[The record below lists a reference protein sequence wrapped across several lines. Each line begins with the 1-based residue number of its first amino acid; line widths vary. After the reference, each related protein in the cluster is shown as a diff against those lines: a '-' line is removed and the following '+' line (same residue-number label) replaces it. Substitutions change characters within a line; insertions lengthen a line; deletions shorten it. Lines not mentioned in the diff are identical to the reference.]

1 MTQAAIDRHGD
12 ASLEEL
18 VARVP
23 IFSKLTAEQL
33 GEVAARVRPKKFK
46 RNEQLYS
53 AGDVN
58 PTLMILHSGRVKIY
72 RITESGHEQL
82 IRVLEAGD
90 FLGETT
96 FMSGAATD
104 HFAAVVDEADIC
116 TFHHDDIRD
125 YLLRFPSVAVTMLE
139 TLSARLGST
148 EQQLSSHA
156 GEDAEHR
163 VAHYLLDLAE
173 AQGRST
179 LHLPIAK
186 KDIASYLGLTPET
199 LSRRLA
205 QFEEAG
211 WIALH
216 PKRRVDLL
224 DPDALASV

>member
-1 MTQAAIDRHGD
+1 MNTAVNDRHGD
-12 ASLEEL
+12 ASLAEL

-23 IFSKLTAEQL
+23 IFSQLTDEQL
-33 GEVAARVRPKKFK
+33 SEVAARVRPKHFK

-53 AGDVN
+53 AGDTN
-58 PTLMILHSGRVKIY
+58 PSLMILHSGRVKIY

-82 IRVLEAGD
+82 LRVLEAGD

-96 FMSGAATD
+96 FMSGSTTD
-104 HFAAVVDEADIC
+104 HFAAVVEDADIC

-139 TLSARLGST
+139 TMSARLGRT
-148 EQQLSSHA
+148 EHQLSSLA

-173 AQGRST
+173 SQGRST
-179 LHLPIAK
+179 LQLPIAK

-211 WIALH
+211 WIAQH

-224 DPDALASV
+224 DLDALASV